1 MALTQNQACGGTIC
15 AALSRAGLDVGI
27 MAASSTAIMKG
38 ILDFP
43 YAED

>member
-15 AALSRAGLDVGI
+15 AALSRAVLDVGI
-27 MAASSTAIMKG
+27 NGGFLGRHYEG
-38 ILDFP
+38 IPDFP